1 MDAHGIRLD
10 LDGAVA
16 TLTIDRPA
24 VRNALD
30 AAHVAALGALWSQLE
45 ADAAVRVVV
54 LTGAGERAFIAGA
67 DIGEIRQLADAAAAT
82 AWCAAAQAVL
92 RGIEESR
99 LVSIAA
105 LNGVALGGGL
115 EVALACDLRLMADHA
130 RVGLPE
136 IQLGLIPGW
145 GGSQRLLRLIGP
157 GATRWL
163 CLTGEPVDAA
173 EAARLGIVE
182 RVVPGAELLP
192 QAQALAQRLAGRAPQ
207 SLVAIKQ
214 LIRDGA
220 GMPLHAAC
228 ALEARAFGERCVS
241 DDGREGTRAFLER
254 RAPQWSG
261 R

>member
-99 LVSIAA
+99 LVSIA
-105 LNGVALGGGL
+105 
-115 EVALACDLRLMADHA
+115 C
-130 RVGLPE
+130 
-136 IQLGLIPGW
+136 
-145 GGSQRLLRLIGP
+145 S
-157 GATRWL
+157 
-163 CLTGEPVDAA
+163 
-173 EAARLGIVE
+173 
-182 RVVPGAELLP
+182 
-192 QAQALAQRLAGRAPQ
+192 
-207 SLVAIKQ
+207 
-214 LIRDGA
+214 
-220 GMPLHAAC
+220 
-228 ALEARAFGERCVS
+228 
-241 DDGREGTRAFLER
+241 
-254 RAPQWSG
+254 
-261 R
+261 